1 MSKAVLLSINPSWC
15 NLIFLGEK
23 TLEIRKTKPN
33 MRDEPFKC
41 YVYCTK
47 TKGGWFKEND
57 GWLEQLDGKIVG
69 EFTCNH
75 LYEITP
81 DSDCLPDGFEDM
93 SGLSREAILNYVG
106 KKGWAWEISNAKMYE
121 HPKFLLEFTH
131 YCVLMGNK
139 GVCNFN
145 KVRCNY
151 QIEEWGEANRQF
163 CNKSLKRPPQ
173 SWCYVEELHP

>member
-1 MSKAVLLSINPSWC
+1 MKSVLLSINPSWC
-15 NLIFLGEK
+15 NLIFLGIK

-33 MRDEPFKC
+33 MGDEPFKC

-47 TKGGWFKEND
+47 TKNGWFKECD
-57 GWLEQLDGKIVG
+57 GYLEQLDGKVIG

-81 DSDCLPDGFEDM
+81 ESDCLPEGFEEM
-93 SGLSREAILNYVG
+93 SGLRKKEILDYVG
-106 KKGWAWEISNAKMYE
+106 KKGWAWSISNVKLYE
-121 HPKFLLEFTH
+121 HPKFLFEFTH
-131 YCVLMGNK
+131 YCILMGNR

-151 QIEEWGEANRQF
+151 QVEELGETNRRF
-163 CNKSLKRPPQ
+163 CNKCLKRAPQ
-173 SWCYVEELHP
+173 SWCYVEG